1 MLIYECLMI
10 MLMLCKSSYARLTP
24 EVLQPSNTNKE
35 KKHTE
40 IITYIKTTA
49 CVEATSCCVR
59 MSRLK
64 HVGRTTIVTVRDREV
79 RRDGGIFARR
89 VGV

>member
-1 MLIYECLMI
+1 M
-10 MLMLCKSSYARLTP
+10 K
-24 EVLQPSNTNKE
+24 K
-35 KKHTE
+35 KKHTA

-49 CVEATSCCVR
+49 CVKATSRCIR

-64 HVGRTTIVTVRDREV
+64 HVGRMTTVIVRDREF
-79 RRDGGIFARR
+79 RRDGGIFARL

>member
-1 MLIYECLMI
+1 MSQLKHVGQETIVTV
-10 MLMLCKSSYARLTP
+10 RDR
-24 EVLQPSNTNKE
+24 EVTNEE
-35 KKHTE
+35 KNIVE

-49 CVEATSCCVR
+49 CVEATRRCVW

-64 HVGRTTIVTVRDREV
+64 HVDRETIVTVRDREV

>member
-1 MLIYECLMI
+1 M
-10 MLMLCKSSYARLTP
+10 
-24 EVLQPSNTNKE
+24 
-35 KKHTE
+35 KKKNIVET
-40 IITYIKTTA
+40 ITYIKTTA
-49 CVEATSCCVR
+49 CVEATRRCVW

-64 HVGRTTIVTVRDREV
+64 YVGRKTTVTVRDTEV